1 MRRASSGRFLFRLV
15 PAVFCCVLLGA
26 SMHAQNGAP
35 TSDPGDSGSPSDQNL
50 SVADLA
56 RKARKD
62 HTKDVQMSPED
73 AKKLFESVD
82 RIFAFAAEDTGFA
95 KRPTVKR
102 RLIGSADVEELTRKN
117 EKKKE
122 FAQRFETGE
131 MTMKK
136 FGLLPRDF
144 DLKEFLVKANG
155 KELAAYYDPETKT
168 ISLLNWIPLDRQE
181 PILAH
186 ELTHALQDQ
195 NYGLKNFLKEPKPG
209 PNPAADQ
216 TEDDILIAR
225 RAVVEGQAQVV
236 FVDYLLKP
244 MGRSLQTTPGLIYQM
259 EDPVV
264 KATADSELLHSAPMI
279 MRETGTFPY
288 SAGLIFE
295 GELLQNGGKAMAF
308 AGAFA
313 RPPRT
318 THEILQ
324 PKSYL
329 DHEKLPLV
337 HIPDML
343 PLLDGKYSVFDS
355 GSIGELDVRALME
368 QFGERR
374 VAADLSAS
382 WLGGRYVTFR
392 NTSGTPA
399 DHSPTTADLAL
410 LYVSHWKS
418 PQVAEHFAR
427 IYAASVSQ
435 RYTTV
440 TPQPSASCDGT
451 KCPLSSTQ
459 FSTEEGL
466 VIVEVWPG
474 NTVVVSESFDQP
486 TAARLFDVV
495 RSNSSEAHADNF
507 SNDELGMRLYDV
519 PGFALFQSNIQ
530 QSILQQL
537 VTGSS
542 R

>member
-1 MRRASSGRFLFRLV
+1 MRRAISGLSAML
-15 PAVFCCVLLGA
+15 CCLLLTPLQ
-26 SMHAQNGAP
+26 AQ
-35 TSDPGDSGSPSDQNL
+35 DVSPSTDANSEQNL

-62 HTKDVQMSPED
+62 HTKEVQMSQED
-73 AKKLFESVD
+73 VKKLFESVD
-82 RIFAFAAEDTGFA
+82 KIFAFAAEDTGFPQRA
-95 KRPTVKR
+95 TVKR
-102 RLIGSADVEELTRKN
+102 RLISSADVEQLTR
-117 EKKKE
+117 ERESKKD
-122 FAQRFETGE
+122 FAQRFTTGE

-136 FGLLPRDF
+136 FGFLPRDF
-144 DLKEFLVKANG
+144 NLKEFLVKANG
-155 KELAAYYDPETKT
+155 KDLAAYYDPETKT
-168 ISLLNWIPLDRQE
+168 VSLLNWIPLERQE

-195 NYGLKNFLKEPKPG
+195 NYGLKNFLKEPKLAA
-209 PNPAADQ
+209 NPAADQ
-216 TEDDILIAR
+216 TEDDIPTAR

-264 KATADSELLHSAPMI
+264 RATADSELFHSAPMI
-279 MRETGTFPY
+279 MREMGTFPY

-295 GELLQNGGKAMAF
+295 GELLQSGGKQMAF
-308 AGAFA
+308 AGVFSH
-313 RPPRT
+313 PPRT

-355 GSIGELDVRALME
+355 GSIGELDVRALLE
-368 QFGERR
+368 QYGERR
-374 VAADLSAS
+374 VASDLASS

-392 NTSGTPA
+392 NTAGTA
-399 DHSPTTADLAL
+399 GDQSPPTSDLAL

-418 PQVAEHFAR
+418 PQVAERFAH
-427 IYAASVSQ
+427 IYAASVSD
-435 RYTTV
+435 RYKTV
-440 TPQPSASCDGT
+440 TPQPAASCTGA
-451 KCPLSSTQ
+451 KCPVSSVQ
-459 FSTEEGL
+459 FLTEEGP

-474 NTVVVSESFDQP
+474 NIVVVSESFDQP
-486 TAARLFDVV
+486 TAARLIDAV
-495 RSNSSEAHADNF
+495 RNSSAEAHAESSFGN
-507 SNDELGMRLYDV
+507 ELGMRLYDL
-519 PGFALFQSNIQ
+519 PGFSMFQEQIRTLISKGLATRI
-530 QSILQQL
+530 
-537 VTGSS
+537 GEY
-542 R
+542 

>member
-1 MRRASSGRFLFRLV
+1 MRRALLSRH
-15 PAVFCCVLLGA
+15 VFGLLLALLCCGLLGG
-26 SMHAQNGAP
+26 SMLAQDAAP
-35 TSDPGDSGSPSDQNL
+35 TSDAGDSTSTSEQNL

-62 HTKDVQMSPED
+62 HTKEVQMSPED
-73 AKKLFESVD
+73 AKKLFQSVD
-82 RIFAFAAEDTGFA
+82 KIFAFAAEDTGFPQRA
-95 KRPTVKR
+95 TVKR
-102 RLIGSADVEELTRKN
+102 RLIGSADVEQLTREN

-122 FAQRFETGE
+122 FAQRFATAE

-136 FGLLPRDF
+136 FGFLPRDF
-144 DLKEFLVKANG
+144 NLKEFLVKATG

-168 ISLLNWIPLDRQE
+168 ISLLNWIPLERQE

-209 PNPAADQ
+209 ANPAADQ
-216 TEDDILIAR
+216 TEDDIPIAH

-236 FVDYLLKP
+236 LVDYLLAP

-264 KATADSELLHSAPMI
+264 RATADSELLHSAPMI

-295 GELLQNGGKAMAF
+295 GELLQSGGKKLAF

-318 THEILQ
+318 THEVLQ

-329 DHEKLPLV
+329 EHEKLQLV

-392 NTSGTPA
+392 NTPGATS
-399 DHSPTTADLAL
+399 DQSPSTADLAL

-427 IYAASVSQ
+427 IYTASVSQ
-435 RYTTV
+435 RYKTV
-440 TPQPSASCDGT
+440 TPQPAASCDGA
-451 KCPLSSTQ
+451 KCPVSTVQ
-459 FSTEEGL
+459 FSTEEGP

-474 NTVVVSESFDQP
+474 NTVVVSESFDPP
-486 TAARLFDVV
+486 TAARLFDAV
-495 RSNSSEAHADNF
+495 RSASVETHADNWLR
-507 SNDELGMRLYDV
+507 DELGMRLYDL
-519 PGFALFQSNIQ
+519 PGFSMFQEQIRE
-530 QSILQQL
+530 SIMEQFVARISQ
-537 VTGSS
+537 
-542 R
+542 

>member
-1 MRRASSGRFLFRLV
+1 MRRVILGLSALLCFLSTGGSLCAQDAS
-15 PAVFCCVLLGA
+15 
-26 SMHAQNGAP
+26 P
-35 TSDPGDSGSPSDQNL
+35 TTDSTSEQNL

-62 HTKDVQMSPED
+62 HTKEVQMSPED
-73 AKKLFESVD
+73 AKKLFQSVD
-82 RIFAFAAEDTGFA
+82 EIFAFAAEDTGFA
-95 KRPTVKR
+95 QRATVKR
-102 RLIGSADVEELTRKN
+102 RLIGSADVEQLTREN

-122 FAQRFETGE
+122 FAQHFATAE

-136 FGLLPRDF
+136 FGFLPRDF
-144 DLKEFLVKANG
+144 NLKEFLVKANG

-168 ISLLNWIPLDRQE
+168 ISLLNWIPLERQE

-195 NYGLKNFLKEPKPG
+195 NYGLKNFLKQPKPAA
-209 PNPAADQ
+209 NPAADQ
-216 TEDDILIAR
+216 SEDDIPIAH

-236 FVDYLLKP
+236 LVDYLLKP

-264 KATADSELLHSAPMI
+264 RATADSELLHSAPMI

-295 GELLQNGGKAMAF
+295 GELLQSGGKQLAF

-324 PKSYL
+324 PKTYL
-329 DHEKLPLV
+329 EHEKLQLV

-355 GSIGELDVRALME
+355 GSIGELDVRALLE
-368 QFGERR
+368 QYGERR

-382 WLGGRYVTFR
+382 WIGGRYVTFR
-392 NTSGTPA
+392 NAAGAS
-399 DHSPTTADLAL
+399 DQSPSTADLAL

-418 PQVAEHFAR
+418 AQIADRFAH

-435 RYTTV
+435 RYKNV
-440 TPQPSASCDGT
+440 TPQPAASCTGG
-451 KCPLSSTQ
+451 KCPLSSVQ
-459 FSTEEGL
+459 FSTEEGP

-474 NTVVVSESFDQP
+474 NTVIVSESFDQP
-486 TAARLFDVV
+486 TAARLFDAV
-495 RSNSSEAHADNF
+495 RNGSTEAHAENA
-507 SNDELGMRLYDV
+507 SPDELGMRLYEF
-519 PGFALFQSNIQ
+519 PGFALFQTQIRQ
-530 QSILQQL
+530 LIFKQL
-537 VTGSS
+537 VAQIGK
-542 R
+542 

>member
-1 MRRASSGRFLFRLV
+1 MRRANAGRHALGFV
-15 PAVFCCVLLGA
+15 PALLCCSLLGG
-26 SMHAQNGAP
+26 SMRAQDAAP
-35 TSDPGDSGSPSDQNL
+35 STDATDSNSQQNL

-62 HTKDVQMSPED
+62 HTKEVQTSQED
-73 AKKLFESVD
+73 AKKLFQSVD
-82 RIFAFAAEDTGFA
+82 KIFAFAAEDTGFPQRA
-95 KRPTVKR
+95 TVKR
-102 RLIGSADVEELTRKN
+102 RLIGSSDVEQLTR
-117 EKKKE
+117 ERESKKD
-122 FAQRFETGE
+122 FAQRFATAE

-136 FGLLPRDF
+136 FGFLPRDF
-144 DLKEFLVKANG
+144 NLKEFLVKANG
-155 KELAAYYDPETKT
+155 RELAAYYDPETKT
-168 ISLLNWIPLDRQE
+168 ISLLNWIPLERQE

-195 NYGLKNFLKEPKPG
+195 NYGLKSFLKEPKPAA
-209 PNPAADQ
+209 NPAADQ
-216 TEDDILIAR
+216 TEDDIPIAH

-236 FVDYLLKP
+236 LVDYLLAP
-244 MGRSLQTTPGLIYQM
+244 LGRSLQTTPGLIYQM
-259 EDPVV
+259 EDPAVR
-264 KATADSELLHSAPMI
+264 ATADSELLHSAPMI

-295 GELLQNGGKAMAF
+295 GELLQSGGKQLAF
-308 AGAFA
+308 PGPFT

-343 PLLDGKYSVFDS
+343 PLLEGKYSVFDS
-355 GSIGELDVRALME
+355 GSIGELDVRALLE

-374 VAADLSAS
+374 VAGELSAS
-382 WLGGRYVTFR
+382 WLGGRYITFR
-392 NTSGTPA
+392 NTSGAAP
-399 DHSPTTADLAL
+399 DQGPSTADLAL

-418 PQVAEHFAR
+418 PQVAEHFAH

-435 RYTTV
+435 RYINV
-440 TPQPSASCDGT
+440 APQAAASCTGA
-451 KCPLSSTQ
+451 KCPVSSVQ
-459 FSTEEGL
+459 FSTEEGP

-486 TAARLFDVV
+486 TAARLIDAV
-495 RSNSSEAHADNF
+495 RNGSTEAHAEN
-507 SNDELGMRLYDV
+507 SCGDELGMRLYDV
-519 PGFALFQSNIQ
+519 PGFSMFQEQIGA
-530 QSILQQL
+530 SILEQL
-537 VTGSS
+537 LTRIGQ
-542 R
+542 

>member
-1 MRRASSGRFLFRLV
+1 MRHAISGRNFLGLV
-15 PAVFCCVLLGA
+15 SALLCCFLLCD
-26 SMHAQNGAP
+26 STRAQDAP
-35 TSDPGDSGSPSDQNL
+35 TSDTGDSNSNSDQNL

-62 HTKDVQMSPED
+62 HTKEVQMSPED
-73 AKKLFESVD
+73 AKKLFQSVD
-82 RIFAFAAEDTGFA
+82 KIFAFAAEDTGFA
-95 KRPTVKR
+95 QRATVKR
-102 RLIGSADVEELTRKN
+102 RLIGSADVEQLTREN

-122 FAQRFETGE
+122 FAERFATSE

-136 FGLLPRDF
+136 FGFLPRDF
-144 DLKEFLVKANG
+144 NLKEFLVKANG

-168 ISLLNWIPLDRQE
+168 VSLLNWIPLERQE

-195 NYGLKNFLKEPKPG
+195 NYGLKNFLKEPKP
-209 PNPAADQ
+209 PANPAAVQ
-216 TEDDILIAR
+216 GEDDVPIAR

-236 FVDYLLKP
+236 LVDYLLAP

-264 KATADSELLHSAPMI
+264 RATADSELLHSAPMI
-279 MRETGTFPY
+279 MRESGAFPY

-295 GELLQNGGKAMAF
+295 GELLQAGGKQLAF

-318 THEILQ
+318 THEVLQ

-329 DHEKLPLV
+329 NHEKLQLV

-355 GSIGELDVRALME
+355 GSIGELDVKALME

-374 VAADLSAS
+374 VAADVSAS

-392 NTSGTPA
+392 NSA
-399 DHSPTTADLAL
+399 DAPSEQNPSTADLAL

-418 PQVAEHFAR
+418 PSVAEHFAR
-427 IYAASVSQ
+427 IYVASVSQ
-435 RYTTV
+435 RYKTV
-440 TPQPSASCDGT
+440 TPQASASCGGA
-451 KCPLSSTQ
+451 KCPLSSVQ
-459 FSTEEGL
+459 FSTEEGP

-486 TAARLFDVV
+486 TAAKLIDAV
-495 RSNSSEAHADNF
+495 RNGSTEAHADNF
-507 SNDELGMRLYDV
+507 SRDELGMRLYDV
-519 PGFALFQSNIQ
+519 PGFSMFQEQIRD
-530 QSILQQL
+530 SIMEQFVGRLSQ
-537 VTGSS
+537 
-542 R
+542 

>member
-1 MRRASSGRFLFRLV
+1 MRRALLSRH
-15 PAVFCCVLLGA
+15 VFGLLLALLCCGLLGG
-26 SMHAQNGAP
+26 SMLAQDAAP
-35 TSDPGDSGSPSDQNL
+35 TSDAGDSTSTSEQNL

-62 HTKDVQMSPED
+62 HTKEVQMSPED
-73 AKKLFESVD
+73 AKKLFQSVD
-82 RIFAFAAEDTGFA
+82 KIFAFAAEDTGFPQRA
-95 KRPTVKR
+95 TVKR
-102 RLIGSADVEELTRKN
+102 RLIGSADVEQLTREN

-122 FAQRFETGE
+122 FAQRFATAE

-136 FGLLPRDF
+136 FGFLPRDF
-144 DLKEFLVKANG
+144 NLKEFLVKATG

-168 ISLLNWIPLDRQE
+168 ISLLNWIPLERQE

-195 NYGLKNFLKEPKPG
+195 NYGLKNFLKEPIPG
-209 PNPAADQ
+209 ANPAADQ
-216 TEDDILIAR
+216 TEDDIPIAH

-236 FVDYLLKP
+236 LVDYLLAP

-264 KATADSELLHSAPMI
+264 RATADSELLHSAPMI

-295 GELLQNGGKAMAF
+295 GELLQSGGKKLAF
-308 AGAFA
+308 TGAFA

-337 HIPDML
+337 HIPDVL

-392 NTSGTPA
+392 NTPA
-399 DHSPTTADLAL
+399 ATSDQSPSTADLAL

-435 RYTTV
+435 RYKTV
-440 TPQPSASCDGT
+440 TPQPAVSCDGA
-451 KCPLSSTQ
+451 KCPVSTAQ
-459 FSTEEGL
+459 FSTEEGP

-474 NTVVVSESFDQP
+474 NTVVVSESFDPP
-486 TAARLFDVV
+486 TAARLFDAV
-495 RSNSSEAHADNF
+495 RSGSAETHADN
-507 SNDELGMRLYDV
+507 SLRDELGMRLYDL
-519 PGFALFQSNIQ
+519 PGFSMFQEQIRE
-530 QSILQQL
+530 SIMEQFVARISQ
-537 VTGSS
+537 
-542 R
+542 